1 MTDEQLNA
9 QFVRIGDYL
18 ASVARNLDRV
28 EAEQVLISA
37 NQARDQKQM
46 EQGIARIGRLE
57 RLVKSLVVIGDRER
71 KELRTKINALIDSHL
86 RLEDKQEKIQESFD
100 ALLNSHILLED
111 HQRKAEEARLQSEKQ
126 LKQNITELKESQ
138 LQTQAVFRLS
148 EESRRQFEQ
157 QMGQTVLELK
167 ESQRLTE
174 ESLRLTEES
183 RRQFEQQVGTAL
195 AEMAQAI
202 VKTNHRIDT
211 IESNG
216 HP

>member
-1 MTDEQLNA
+1 
-9 QFVRIGDYL
+9 
-18 ASVARNLDRV
+18 
-28 EAEQVLISA
+28 
-37 NQARDQKQM
+37 
-46 EQGIARIGRLE
+46 
-57 RLVKSLVVIGDRER
+57 
-71 KELRTKINALIDSHL
+71 L
-86 RLEDKQEKIQESFD
+86 RL
-100 ALLNSHILLED
+100 
-111 HQRKAEEARLQSEKQ
+111 
-126 LKQNITELKESQ
+126 T
-138 LQTQAVFRLS
+138 